1 MACSPESLRDNRF
14 QLSETS
20 PEAPTDPQGSSR
32 HIELST
38 TTVVIEIVDV
48 QYERFVPEGSRPRGG
63 LQMTP
68 DDDLVAFLGQMLS
81 KPSGGCQVRLV
92 VRSGVP
98 EVAAEDTGP
107 PIDRRR
113 CDWP

>member
-38 TTVVIEIVDV
+38 TTVVIEIV
-48 QYERFVPEGSRPRGG
+48 
-63 LQMTP
+63 
-68 DDDLVAFLGQMLS
+68 
-81 KPSGGCQVRLV
+81 GGCQVRLV